1 MSGYKCGGLV
11 YTSDTLMTTMASEGE
26 DMSSI
31 DPNGLLLTK
40 DKEGRDFDGLSA
52 TEALKQKEDGTV
64 AWEDLT
70 KVCKEWGEAIGKAFC
85 CQAFSGNGYFG
96 YEAITIFD
104 ATKVEKQDPVKL
116 DFGEEGEMELI
127 YYAEIMGAAD
137 NMGAD
142 GNMGAA
148 GKLGVLTTLVATMV
162 FMN

>member
-11 YTSDTLMTTMASEGE
+11 FTSDTLMTVMASEGK
-26 DMSSI
+26 DLSSI

-40 DKEGRDFDGLSA
+40 DIKDFDGLSA
-52 TEALKQKEDGTV
+52 TKALEQKAKDGTV

-70 KVCKEWGEAIGKAFC
+70 KVCKEWGEAKEHGKAFC
-85 CQAFSGNGYFG
+85 CQGMTGNGEFDSEG
-96 YEAITIFD
+96 ITIFD

-116 DFGEEGEMELI
+116 DFGEGEAYELI
-127 YYAEIMGAAD
+127 YYAEI
-137 NMGAD
+137 
-142 GNMGAA
+142 MGAA